1 MRVIR
6 LPQIVIDLYEKYK
19 AEEIAA
25 KRYMGIRHTDDDYL
39 FCDITCTK
47 ILYYGNPY

>member
-25 KRYMGIRHTDDDYL
+25 KGIWV
-39 FCDITCTK
+39 
-47 ILYYGNPY
+47 